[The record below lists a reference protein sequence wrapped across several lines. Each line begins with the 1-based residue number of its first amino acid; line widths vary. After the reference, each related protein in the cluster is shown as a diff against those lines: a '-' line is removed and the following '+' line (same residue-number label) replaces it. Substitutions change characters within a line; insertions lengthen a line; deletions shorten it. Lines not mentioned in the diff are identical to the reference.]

1 MDRFA
6 HTPRGLAGC
15 HRAPGGKPCRRRLAL
30 AVAACVL
37 TAITASCGA
46 VQGPRPGVP
55 ERTGATTPTASPA
68 AGVSASCQNA
78 VSAGLAG
85 IVLIVTLAGDS
96 KIYCLRAGDILRL
109 VLRGTRADPWQ
120 RPLITG
126 TALKPLPGSGSAA
139 ANGITGVTYVAA
151 APGQAGI
158 VSVRPPCH
166 IVFAPQEGGV
176 QPRFRAVALSAGKSC
191 SAGRFF
197 STSVDVLR

>member
-1 MDRFA
+1 M
-6 HTPRGLAGC
+6 
-15 HRAPGGKPCRRRLAL
+15 
-30 AVAACVL
+30 L

-46 VQGPRPGVP
+46 VQGPRQGVP
-55 ERTGATTPTASPA
+55 APTGAITPTANPA
-68 AGVSASCQNA
+68 VGVSASCQNA
-78 VSAGLAG
+78 VSAGMAG
-85 IVLIVTLAGDS
+85 TVLIVTLAGNS
-96 KIYCLRAGDILRL
+96 KIYCLRAGGTLRL

-139 ANGITGVTYVAA
+139 NGITGVTYVAV

-158 VSVRPPCH
+158 VSVRPPCQ
-166 IVFAPQEGGV
+166 IVFAPQEGGA
-176 QPRFRAVALSAGKSC
+176 QPRFRAVKLSAGRSC